1 MFNFNHLRSFYQA
14 AKLLNITHAAK
25 SLYISQPAVTHQV
38 KQLEQYC
45 QFKLFKKKGH
55 NIYLTDEGKILFEYT
70 MKIFEMEKNL
80 QQCIEDIHDKKG
92 GCLHIGL
99 VRIYSER
106 LIPILLKKFHSIYHG
121 IKIQLDEGNS
131 LEICKN
137 LLNYKDS
144 VAIVAKVMDD
154 PNMCLIPLFREQLVL
169 VSAPN
174 YHLNKKKRVL
184 FQELIGEPI
193 ILKEVGSGVRKLVD
207 DCFGKEKEN
216 LNVIVEA
223 NNMELIK
230 EMVKSGNG
238 VAFMIKGTITKELK
252 ARELSIIPI
261 ENQRLFLPMY
271 LAYLVNHPLSL
282 TAKLFI
288 DFMKSFL
295 HPDEQLLSIETFL
308 SRILKSS
315 KS

>member
-1 MFNFNHLRSFYQA
+1 MLNFNHLRSFYQA
-14 AKLLNITHAAK
+14 AKLLNITNAAK
-25 SLYISQPAVTHQV
+25 SLYVSQPAVTHQV
-38 KQLEQYC
+38 KQFEQYC
-45 QFKLFKKKGH
+45 KFRLFKKKGN
-55 NIYLTDEGKILFEYT
+55 NIHLTDEGQIIFQHV

-80 QQCIEDIHDKKG
+80 QQCIEDIHGKKG
-92 GCLHIGL
+92 GCLHIGS

-106 LIPILLKKFHSIYHG
+106 LIPILLKKFHSVYHG

-131 LEICKN
+131 LEIFKN
-137 LLNYKDS
+137 LLSYKDS
-144 VAIVAKVMDD
+144 VAIVSEIMDD
-154 PNMCLIPLFREQLVL
+154 PDVDLIPLFQEELVL
-169 VSAPN
+169 VSAPS
-174 YHLNKKKRVL
+174 YPLNKRKRVL
-184 FQELIGEPI
+184 AQELIREPI

-207 DCFGKEKEN
+207 DFFGKEKEN

-238 VAFMIKGTITKELK
+238 VAFMIKGTITNELK
-252 ARELSIIPI
+252 AKDLSIIPI

-288 DFMKSFL
+288 DFVKSYL
-295 HPDEQLLSIETFL
+295 DPDDQLPPIETFL
-308 SRILKSS
+308 SRILES
-315 KS
+315 